1 MESNTP
7 INPNEFVRSLLQAI
21 TTLGVSPEALNGVKI
36 EIPMENLT
44 AENARLL
51 AQRIAAKMQAKT
63 QQEHRQPASPQ
74 SEYVPKRLKKEDE
87 PSDDETHKI
96 PSIKETMVR
105 ILRGVDTIS
114 VLYREVNRDGTTP
127 ERLFALV
134 RANGAFKQDLEV
146 LCLLQVFRSK
156 DDKAKYGLE
165 GSYIDDV
172 IDSVIDYGTDLSEK
186 IDQMVEESVEAF
198 LDAE

>member
-7 INPNEFVRSLLQAI
+7 INPNEFVQSLLQTI

-63 QQEHRQPASPQ
+63 QQKPRQPVSPQ
-74 SEYVPKRLKKEDE
+74 SEYVPKRLKKEE

-96 PSIKETMVR
+96 PSIKETMAR

-114 VLYREVNRDGTTP
+114 VLYREVNRDGATP

-186 IDQMVEESVEAF
+186 IDQMVEESVENF
-198 LDAE
+198 LGAE